1 MESSCC
7 GATESAAFLERWD
20 SGSIPSPAQWVK
32 DRGLKIK
39 CCHNCSWSL
48 AQELHTPSSC
58 PKRKKKQNEKYKVV
72 EPFFPT
78 RTSDKTLRY
87 MRDEVDFF
95 GGERG
100 SPELTFLF
108 VKSLCRW
115 NRREA
120 EGYGDEEQSLWGQA
134 ASFWIHLCIYPRC
147 DAGQAT

>member
-32 DRGLKIK
+32 DQVLPQLQLIPGPG
-39 CCHNCSWSL
+39 
-48 AQELHTPSSC
+48 TPYAEQL
-58 PKRKKKQNEKYKVV
+58 PKKKKKKNEKYKVV